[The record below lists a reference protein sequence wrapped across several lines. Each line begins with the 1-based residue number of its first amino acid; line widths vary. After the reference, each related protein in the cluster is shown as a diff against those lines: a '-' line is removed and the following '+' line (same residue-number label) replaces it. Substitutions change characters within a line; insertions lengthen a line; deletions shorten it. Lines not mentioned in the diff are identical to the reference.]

1 MNASTH
7 RAPVVLVAMDKF
19 RGTATARE
27 LAAAIEGVVRRRGLD
42 ADVQPMSDG
51 GEGFSECF
59 VGQEF
64 VVDVPGPLDAKV
76 SARVKIV
83 NATSGALGVI
93 EVADV
98 VGRDLMPRPTSANA
112 LAATSRGVGHL
123 ILAAA
128 QMGADAVLVG
138 CGGSCTSDGGLGC
151 YEVLR
156 EAGGLPVPVT
166 AATDVTASF
175 SGARRFAEQKGVA
188 AEDLRLVDEHLRNVR
203 ELYLR
208 EQGVDVELVER
219 TGAAGGIAGA
229 IASLGGQLTD
239 GLDTVVRS
247 VGLARRIAES
257 TLVITGEGRFDQGSL
272 EGKVAV
278 GVAELVAEHSR
289 LLVICGSIEEGAGAI
304 FRDRFP
310 DAAMVSLEVRFGL
323 DRALSDVLT
332 CVAEVVRDELSR
344 LPTRHD
350 TY

>member
-1 MNASTH
+1 
-7 RAPVVLVAMDKF
+7 
-19 RGTATARE
+19 
-27 LAAAIEGVVRRRGLD
+27 
-42 ADVQPMSDG
+42 
-51 GEGFSECF
+51 
-59 VGQEF
+59 
-64 VVDVPGPLDAKV
+64 V

-188 AEDLRLVDEHLRNVR
+188 SEMCESSTFANKGLTLNWSNAPGRRAGSPEPSHRSEVSSRTVWTRWSDPSAWRG
-203 ELYLR
+203 ELLN
-208 EQGVDVELVER
+208 
-219 TGAAGGIAGA
+219 
-229 IASLGGQLTD
+229 
-239 GLDTVVRS
+239 
-247 VGLARRIAES
+247 RR
-257 TLVITGEGRFDQGSL
+257 
-272 EGKVAV
+272 
-278 GVAELVAEHSR
+278 
-289 LLVICGSIEEGAGAI
+289 
-304 FRDRFP
+304 
-310 DAAMVSLEVRFGL
+310 
-323 DRALSDVLT
+323 
-332 CVAEVVRDELSR
+332 
-344 LPTRHD
+344 
-350 TY
+350 